1 VKSGRAA
8 TFLLAGAA
16 ALALQA
22 CASGARKPDVALP
35 TAYEAPAGTADLA
48 PQQLDQWWLIFG
60 DDELNGLENQALVN
74 SPDVKSEI
82 ARLREAAA
90 TRNSD
95 ILQTFP
101 TGDLTGGASRQTSN
115 DLGASASSLFPVGGV
130 TQDEHLDFK
139 VSWELDF
146 FGALADARRAARA
159 DYAATRFN
167 IEAAHASLVANVA
180 DSYFVARGLAIQI
193 ADANETVT
201 IENQLLHS
209 TTVKAQ
215 RGLGPQSDADRV
227 AGDLAQARSQLEN
240 LKAQQHAAARLLLIL
255 VGRGREP
262 VENLPLAAGV
272 PDPPPLPKAMP
283 GELLARRPDVR
294 EADEQMRSAALKT
307 KLAKEELFPNLTLQP
322 ALGIAREVAPGV
334 GVAQSVLGLLFFPQE
349 QTTKTDYWSVGVN
362 LDQPVLDIPRLL
374 QDAKAQGA
382 RTEEAVIAYE
392 KAVQDAYGDAENA
405 LVELSA
411 DESRI
416 QILEDGEARARRAYD
431 AERIRF
437 SLGVDDITTVLA
449 AEQTWQT
456 DRTLLTAERVQA
468 LRRAVQ
474 TYKALG
480 GGWNYE
486 PTKTAARSP

>member
-1 VKSGRAA
+1 M
-8 TFLLAGAA
+8 
-16 ALALQA
+16 
-22 CASGARKPDVALP
+22 
-35 TAYEAPAGTADLA
+35 
-48 PQQLDQWWLIFG
+48 
-60 DDELNGLENQALVN
+60 N
-74 SPDVKSEI
+74 SPDVKSQI

-130 TQDEHLDFK
+130 TEDEHLDFK

-146 FGALADARRAARA
+146 FGALNDARKAAKA
-159 DYAATRFN
+159 DYAAARFD

-180 DSYFVARGLAIQI
+180 DSYFVARGLAIQLD
-193 ADANETVT
+193 DANETMR
-201 IENQLLHS
+201 IENELLRS
-209 TTVKAQ
+209 TTIKAQ
-215 RGLGPQSDADRV
+215 RGLGPQSDADRI
-227 AGDLAQARSQLEN
+227 AGDLAQAKSQVEN

-262 VENLPLAAGV
+262 VENLPLAADV
-272 PDPPPLPKAMP
+272 PDAPPLPKAMP
-283 GELLARRPDVR
+283 GELLSRRPDVR
-294 EADEQMRSAALKT
+294 EADEKMRSAAIRT

-322 ALGIAREVAPGV
+322 ALGLARQVAPGV
-334 GVAQSVLGLLFFPQE
+334 GVLQSALGLMFFPQE

-382 RTEEAVIAYE
+382 RTEEAVVAYE
-392 KAVQDAYGDAENA
+392 QAVQDAYGDAENA

-411 DESRI
+411 DETRI
-416 QILEDGEARARRAYD
+416 QILEEGEARAKRAYD
-431 AERIRF
+431 AERTRF
-437 SLGVDDITTVLA
+437 SLGVDDITTVLS
-449 AEQTWQT
+449 AEQTWRT
-456 DRTLLTAERVQA
+456 DRTELTAERVQA

-480 GGWNYE
+480 GGWDYE
-486 PTKTAARSP
+486 TTKTAARSP

>member
-8 TFLLAGAA
+8 GMLLAGAA

-22 CASGARKPDVALP
+22 CASGARKPDLTLP
-35 TAYEAPAGTADLA
+35 AAYEAPAGTVDVSG
-48 PQQLDQWWLIFG
+48 QTLDRWWLIFG
-60 DDELNGLENQALVN
+60 DEELNGLEEQALIA
-74 SPDVKSEI
+74 SPDVKTQI
-82 ARLREAAA
+82 ARLQEAAA
-90 TRNSD
+90 TRNSN

-101 TGDLTGGASRQTSN
+101 TGDLTGGANYQNTTG
-115 DLGASASSLFPVGGV
+115 LSAPAGDLFPVGGV
-130 TQDEHLDFK
+130 SQDDHLDFK

-159 DYAATRFN
+159 DYAASRFN
-167 IEAAHASLVANVA
+167 IEAARASLVADVA
-180 DSYFVARGLAIQI
+180 DSYFVARGLAIQL
-193 ADANETVT
+193 ADANETVQIESELLRATT
-201 IENQLLHS
+201 I
-209 TTVKAQ
+209 KAE

-227 AGDLAQARSQLEN
+227 AGDLAQAKSQVEN

-262 VENLPLAAGV
+262 VENLPLVADV
-272 PDPPPLPKAMP
+272 PDPPPLPRALP

-322 ALGIAREVAPGV
+322 ALGIARQVAPGV
-334 GVAQSVLGLLFFPQE
+334 GIAQGVLGLLFFPQQ

-411 DESRI
+411 DETRI
-416 QILEDGEARARRAYD
+416 QILEDGVMRARRAYD
-431 AERIRF
+431 AGRTRF
-437 SLGVDDITTVLA
+437 ALGVDDITAVLA

-480 GGWNYE
+480 GGWDYE
-486 PTKTAARSP
+486 TTKTAARSP